1 MTKRYSIVISSTV
14 AVQVKGS
21 LKDSNGSPVPFKFSL
36 TCKRLPASELKNRVS
51 SGDFD
56 VKEIM
61 KEVTTEWKGQ
71 RLINDEETKQ
81 PAEFCEE
88 AFEALLDIGGMALLC
103 FNAYAKETS
112 ANEKN

>member
-1 MTKRYSIVISSTV
+1 MNKRYTTVISSTV

-21 LKDSNGSPVPFKFSL
+21 LKDSNGSPVPFKFTL
-36 TCKRLPASELKNRVS
+36 TCKRLPASELKSRVT

-61 KEVTTEWKGQ
+61 KEVTTGWQGQ
-71 RLINDEETKQ
+71 RLITDEDTKQ

-88 AFEALLDIGGMALLC
+88 AFDALLDIGGMALLC